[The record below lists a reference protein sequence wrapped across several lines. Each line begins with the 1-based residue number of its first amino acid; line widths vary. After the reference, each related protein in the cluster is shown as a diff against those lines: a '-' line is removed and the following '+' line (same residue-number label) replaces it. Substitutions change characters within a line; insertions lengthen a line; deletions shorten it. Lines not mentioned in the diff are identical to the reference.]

1 MIFSLFATVHVLF
14 GAIQCYI
21 ISRDTFHVI
30 IRCKTRRYS
39 FEQLDTRKDWIKWLR
54 LSSFFC
60 KNRSSVS
67 FRDTRTT
74 LSSSAYSIYRPG
86 TRDFSKIKIYE
97 SSLSLFLSIERA
109 CRKLHKFSENDKKN
123 LLNYELLFQ

>member
-1 MIFSLFATVHVLF
+1 MWSFLFFATVHVLF
-14 GAIQCYI
+14 DAIQCYI
-21 ISRDTFHVI
+21 ISRDAFHVI

-74 LSSSAYSIYRPG
+74 LSSSVYSIYLDE
-86 TRDFSKIKIYE
+86 RDFSKIRIYE
-97 SSLSLFLSIERA
+97 SSLS
-109 CRKLHKFSENDKKN
+109 FSLYRKN
-123 LLNYELLFQ
+123 LQKITRIFGKWQKNLSNYELLFQ